1 MTVFMGIDPGLNGGF
16 GIIREDKI
24 FGIATPTFWRELK
37 SGKKRK
43 QYDFG
48 GIAKIIK
55 AQRDRASLE
64 GQLFFL
70 ALEEQFPMPM
80 MRQTPKGIV
89 RQGAVSVF
97 STGFGYG
104 MYIGMLR
111 VLDIKQE
118 DVHAKTWQSE
128 FFTRDTS
135 MTTKAQALEA
145 LKALYPNV
153 DLFATERSKKA
164 HEGIVDALLIGEWMK
179 RKKRER
185 LKK

>member
-1 MTVFMGIDPGLNGGF
+1 MSVFAGIDPGLNGGF

-43 QYDFG
+43 QYDFD
-48 GIAKIIK
+48 GIRKFLK
-55 AQRDRASLE
+55 AQRDRAAVE

-80 MRQTPKGIV
+80 MRQTPNGVVK
-89 RQGAVSVF
+89 QGAVSVF

-111 VLDIKQE
+111 ILDIKQE

-128 FFTRDTS
+128 FFKRDTS

-145 LKALYPNV
+145 LMALYPNV
-153 DLFATERSKKA
+153 DLFATERSKRA
-164 HEGIVDALLIGEWMK
+164 HDGICDALLIAEWVK
-179 RKKRER
+179 RKITGK